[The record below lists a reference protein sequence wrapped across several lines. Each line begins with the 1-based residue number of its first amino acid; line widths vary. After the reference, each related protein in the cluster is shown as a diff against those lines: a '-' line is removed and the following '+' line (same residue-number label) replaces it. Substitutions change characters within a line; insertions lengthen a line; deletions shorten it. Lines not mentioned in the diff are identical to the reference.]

1 MHTCDKSRKRIKRVA
16 RTHFQP
22 FSCIF
27 DSYHVCACV
36 IAYFQSFLRPR
47 THTQVSVPVFV
58 PECSFLTH
66 FQLLLSIFSC
76 FYLFLTIFT
85 YSLSNLPIFDR
96 LYLFSTV
103 FTQIR
108 VLLLIFT
115 YFFLSFFIFLNS
127 FSTIFE

>member
-1 MHTCDKSRKRIKRVA
+1 MHTCDKSRKCVKRVA

-22 FSCIF
+22 FSHIF

-36 IAYFQSFLRPR
+36 IAYFQLFPRPQ
-47 THTQVSVPVFV
+47 THTQVSAPVFA

-66 FQLLLSIFSC
+66 FQLLLSIFSH

-85 YSLSNLPIFDR
+85 YSLLNLPIFDH
-96 LYLFSTV
+96 LYLFSTF
-103 FTQIR
+103 FTQIQ

-115 YFFLSFFIFLNS
+115 YLFFI
-127 FSTIFE
+127 IFKFIFHYI